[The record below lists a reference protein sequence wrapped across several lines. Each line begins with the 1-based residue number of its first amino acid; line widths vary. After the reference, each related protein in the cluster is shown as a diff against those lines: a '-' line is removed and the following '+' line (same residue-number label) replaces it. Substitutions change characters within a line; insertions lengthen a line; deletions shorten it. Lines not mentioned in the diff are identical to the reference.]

1 MTDYLHRHREFGELL
16 RIVGDK
22 LGIIPALVE
31 KDYWIMHCLF
41 GLKQAGYH
49 FELKGGTS
57 LSKGFGIID
66 RFSEDIDLRINPPD
80 GMTVATGRN
89 QDKPRQIESRRNFY
103 DRLAADISIDGIT
116 AVERDHVFDD
126 EKFRSG
132 GIRLHYPAATSDET
146 DLKEGV
152 LLELGFDDVTPNR
165 PVDISSWAYDYAAD
179 KVDIADNRAL
189 ATACY
194 HPGYT
199 LVEKLQTIST
209 KFRKQRENNEFPAN
223 FLRHYY
229 DVYAL
234 LQNSSRFSAPTA
246 TLLTRKSASAPKSA
260 ILPSIRHSSCPT
272 MSFSTNMRPP
282 ITAQGHSIIASARH
296 SDKSLGAYGN
306 SHRGF
311 NGTIVTRR

>member
-132 GIRLHYPAATSDET
+132 GIRLHYPTATSDET

-234 LQNSSRFSAPTA
+234 LQNADVIAFLGTDSYFAHKEKRFRSEERNLAVNPAFFMPDNVIFDEYEAAYNSTRSLYYRERPTFRQIIGRIREFASR
-246 TLLTRKSASAPKSA
+246 L
-260 ILPSIRHSSCPT
+260 
-272 MSFSTNMRPP
+272 
-282 ITAQGHSIIASARH
+282 
-296 SDKSLGAYGN
+296 
-306 SHRGF
+306 
-311 NGTIVTRR
+311 

>member
-1 MTDYLHRHREFGELL
+1 MGDYLHRHPEFADLL
-16 RIVGDK
+16 RIVGEEM
-22 LGIIPALVE
+22 GILPALVE

-41 GLKQAGYH
+41 GLKLAGYS

-66 RFSEDIDLRINPPD
+66 RFSEDIDLRINPPE
-80 GMTVATGRN
+80 GMAVAVGRN
-89 QDKPRQIESRRNFY
+89 QDKPKQIESRQNFY
-103 DRLAADISIDGIT
+103 DRLAEEISIDGIIS
-116 AVERDHVFDD
+116 VERDHVFDD

-132 GIRLHYPAATSDET
+132 GIRLHYPTATSDET
-146 DLKEGV
+146 DLNEGV

-165 PVDISSWAYDYAAD
+165 PVDISSWAYEFAFD

-189 ATACY
+189 GIVCY

-209 KFRKQRENNEFPAN
+209 KFRKQHETGEFPAN

-234 LQNSSRFSAPTA
+234 LGNTEVLEFLGSDSYFAHKKKRFRSEERDLTVNPAFNVTDEAVSAEYQAAYRSTRSLYYRERPTFEKIIERIREFA
-246 TLLTRKSASAPKSA
+246 TKL
-260 ILPSIRHSSCPT
+260 
-272 MSFSTNMRPP
+272 
-282 ITAQGHSIIASARH
+282 
-296 SDKSLGAYGN
+296 
-306 SHRGF
+306 
-311 NGTIVTRR
+311 